1 MREEGSEFGS
11 WEHDQINHNTLKSI
25 CPKRGHRFPLH
36 SCLGKTSWMQDTP
49 AGIGGDTQVKTSQG
63 FPSQVTNLRQGMGQY
78 IKNIIQDKMEE
89 KRKGFWLG
97 GYVKTSQNGTELCLE
112 GSLHFLGQRWG
123 KDFPRGWINWTG
135 PPLGSK
141 EEDCGSANNRAWL
154 EYRLCIQWEDRKR
167 KWRPYSNRPW
177 MLSFRI

>member
-1 MREEGSEFGS
+1 
-11 WEHDQINHNTLKSI
+11 
-25 CPKRGHRFPLH
+25 
-36 SCLGKTSWMQDTP
+36 MQDTP

-112 GSLHFLGQRWG
+112 GSLHFLGQR
-123 KDFPRGWINWTG
+123 
-135 PPLGSK
+135 
-141 EEDCGSANNRAWL
+141 
-154 EYRLCIQWEDRKR
+154 
-167 KWRPYSNRPW
+167 
-177 MLSFRI
+177 